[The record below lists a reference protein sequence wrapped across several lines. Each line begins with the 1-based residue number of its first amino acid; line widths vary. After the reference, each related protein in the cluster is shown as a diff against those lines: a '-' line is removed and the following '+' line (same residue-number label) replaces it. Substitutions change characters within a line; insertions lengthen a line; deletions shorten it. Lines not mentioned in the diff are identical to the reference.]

1 MKARDIK
8 TKRVWKRVTPVG
20 YMAQSRFTSTEE
32 PYTASIDNLTFN
44 TVTQADF
51 LREFYPSGHAIND
64 PTVYP
69 DIYKEELVPVYDE
82 ETGDLIRKERRIY
95 KEYVPRFAFSFQ
107 QIIALKQIVHLCG
120 NDIQF
125 ELNINNPTDE
135 QKESFLKFRAGWIK
149 KDMELAFYEAAKSV
163 KITGDTAH
171 VGFISNGEFGYK
183 TLSFL
188 DGDVLYPHKDPITGE
203 MLLFARSYFDY
214 DEDGNRITEWLE
226 VWDNT
231 YLTRYKRSTG
241 KTISQRILSIFGIDG
256 YTIVSKKAHG
266 FPFVPVAYKRDND
279 GACWTPSQDSIDGY
293 ELSFSQMAQ
302 NNQAYGF
309 PILYL
314 QGDGDTEIGKEF
326 DMNGSIKV
334 LEMGKDDKAGYLSAP
349 NASESFMKQIDTLYK
364 MIYEQSFTVIPP
376 ELKSGD
382 LPAAALKILYSPAYE
397 KATTDASEYQSF
409 LNDMVRIFSYGY
421 GLEQEKTINFGNLP
435 MKWWIK
441 PYVHV
446 SESAMV
452 ADLAAAVQNGFVSK
466 QTASEK
472 ISMYSTVSE
481 WDRIIKEQKAKQAD
495 EMAAEIEKMKLTHNQ
510 DEESLPE
517 NS

>member
-1 MKARDIK
+1 MKPIDIK
-8 TKRVWKRVTPVG
+8 TKRVWKRITPAG
-20 YMAQSRFTSTEE
+20 YLSQSRFISTEE
-32 PYTASIDNLTFN
+32 TLSAMNDNMMFQ

-69 DIYKEELVPVYDE
+69 DIYREEIVPVYDDE
-82 ETGDLIRKERRIY
+82 GNQIRTERRVY
-95 KEYVPRFAFSFQ
+95 KECVPRLAFAFQ
-107 QIIALKQIVHLCG
+107 QIIALKQLVHLCG
-120 NDIQF
+120 DDIQF
-125 ELNINNPTDE
+125 ELNVKNPTEE
-135 QKESFLKFRAGWIK
+135 QEAMFLKFRSGWIQ
-149 KDMELAFYEAAKSV
+149 KDMELAFYEGAKSV
-163 KITGDTAH
+163 KITGDGAF
-171 VGFISNGEFGYK
+171 VGFMDNGEFGYK

-188 DGDVLYPHKDPITGE
+188 NGDVLYPHRDPITGK
-203 MLLFARSYFDY
+203 MLLFARSYYDY
-214 DEDGNRITEWLE
+214 DEDGNKITEWLE
-226 VWDNT
+226 VWDDEF
-231 YLTRYKRSTG
+231 LTRYKKATG
-241 KTISQRILSIFGIDG
+241 KKMTERILNMFGIDG
-256 YTIVSKKAHG
+256 YTRVSKELHG
-266 FPFVPVAYKRDND
+266 FPFVPVAYMRDND
-279 GACWTPSQDSIDGY
+279 GACWTPSQNSIESF

-314 QGDGDTEIGKEF
+314 QGDGDTVINKEF
-326 DMNGSIKV
+326 DMNGTVKV
-334 LEMGKDDKAGYLSAP
+334 LEMGKDDKVGYLNAP

-376 ELKSGD
+376 SLKSGD

-397 KATTDASEYQSF
+397 KAMTDANEYQPF
-409 LNDMVRIFSYGY
+409 LNDMVKIFSFGY
-421 GLEQEKTINFGNLP
+421 GMEVESTIDFKNLP

-452 ADLAAAVQNGFVSK
+452 ADLASAVQNGFISK

-481 WDRIIKEQKAKQAD
+481 WDRIIKEQKAKRDA
-495 EMAAEIEKMKLTHNQ
+495 ELLSEIERISATAQPNATNNTQ
-510 DEESLPE
+510 Q
-517 NS
+517 